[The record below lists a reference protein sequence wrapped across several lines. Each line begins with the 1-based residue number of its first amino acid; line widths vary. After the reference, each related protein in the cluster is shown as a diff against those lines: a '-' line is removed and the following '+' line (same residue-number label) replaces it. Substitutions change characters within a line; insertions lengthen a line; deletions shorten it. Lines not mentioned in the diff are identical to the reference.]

1 MNLVKIVLICLVG
14 VVFFIN
20 NAYGHGLGLDATT
33 IDFDGKKI
41 LVNVELPLYFEET
54 ENKKIRINA
63 YDKETGT
70 NVENITF
77 LLAVFHNNELI
88 VHDYFFAP
96 QGILSINMIPTQE
109 TESKISGQQNSFG
122 AWYDTGS
129 EPIQIL
135 SPSFDKGGLFHFEI
149 AITAID
155 GTTSVLEDSKI
166 HVVDVST
173 VETSHYKEEDTT
185 FQITSYFDNISY
197 FDYKSDENV
206 VEFEMP
212 FDWSEQNI
220 SHIPVIHEEVH
231 FPKNFAKFLSP
242 SYVGKV
248 NGIDLFKSS
257 VTIDDYSNESNRIV
271 HFVLLQDHLK
281 FLKNELKKSGD
292 SLPESIK
299 FTLEPSQTAKFPLT
313 SFTKNEE
320 FQVDLSWDPIVIEPQ
335 KNVKFI
341 FTIRSGATGEPLRQ
355 STYDFVIIQNG
366 KEIHKKSG
374 IATVGGGFEEYAF
387 LEGQAGPT
395 IIKFDNIRG
404 RGSGTEFGLVVVPE
418 FGAIVFLVFF
428 VSIISVLVINKTVFS
443 KIHFR

>member
-14 VVFFIN
+14 SVFFIN

-33 IDFDGKKI
+33 FDFDGKKI
-41 LVNVELPLYFEET
+41 LVNVEIPLYFEKV
-54 ENKKIRINA
+54 ENKKITINA

-88 VHDYFFAP
+88 ASDHFFAP
-96 QGILSINMIPTQE
+96 QGVLSIGMIPTQE

-149 AITAID
+149 TITEID
-155 GTTSVLEDSKI
+155 GITSVLADS
-166 HVVDVST
+166 VRMVDVST
-173 VETSHYKEEDTT
+173 VETSHYEEDTT

-257 VTIDDYSNESNRIV
+257 VTVDDYSDESNRIV
-271 HFVLLQDHLK
+271 HLILLQDHLK

-292 SLPESIK
+292 SLPTSIK

-313 SFTKNEE
+313 SFTKSEE
-320 FQVDLSWDPIVIEPQ
+320 FQVDLSWEPVVIEPQ

-341 FTIRSGATGEPLRQ
+341 FTIRNGATGEPLRQ

-374 IATVGGGFEEYAF
+374 TATVGGDYEEYAF
-387 LEGQAGPT
+387 LESQSGPT
-395 IIKFDNIRG
+395 IIRFDNIRG
-404 RGSGTEFGLVVVPE
+404 SGSSTEFGLVVVPE

-428 VSIISVLVINKTVFS
+428 VSIIGVLVINKTVFS

>member
-14 VVFFIN
+14 SVFFIN

-33 IDFDGKKI
+33 FDFDGKKI
-41 LVNVELPLYFEET
+41 LVNVEIPLYFEKA
-54 ENKKIRINA
+54 ENKKITINA
-63 YDKETGT
+63 YDKETGA

-88 VHDYFFAP
+88 VSDHFFAP
-96 QGILSINMIPTQE
+96 QGVLSIDMIPTQE
-109 TESKISGQQNSFG
+109 TESNISGQQNSFG

-129 EPIQIL
+129 DPIQIL
-135 SPSFDKGGLFHFEI
+135 SSSFDKGGLFHFEI
-149 AITAID
+149 TITEID
-155 GTTSVLEDSKI
+155 GTTSVLADS
-166 HVVDVST
+166 VRMVDVST
-173 VETSHYKEEDTT
+173 VETSYYEEDTT

-257 VTIDDYSNESNRIV
+257 VTVDDYSDESNRIV

-292 SLPESIK
+292 SIPESIK

-313 SFTKNEE
+313 SFTKSEE
-320 FQVDLSWDPIVIEPQ
+320 FQVDLSWEPVVIEPQ

-366 KEIHKKSG
+366 KEIHKRSG
-374 IATVGGGFEEYAF
+374 IATVGGGYEEYAF
-387 LEGQAGPT
+387 LESQSGPT
-395 IIKFDNIRG
+395 IIRFDNIRG
-404 RGSGTEFGLVVVPE
+404 SGSSTEFGLVVVPE

-428 VSIISVLVINKTVFS
+428 VSIIGVLVINKTVFS

>member
-1 MNLVKIVLICLVG
+1 MNLVKIVLIFLG
-14 VVFFIN
+14 IAFFIN
-20 NAYGHGLGLDATT
+20 NAYGHGLGLDAAT

-41 LVNVELPLYFEET
+41 LVNVELPLYFEKT
-54 ENKKIRINA
+54 ENKKITINA
-63 YDKETGT
+63 YDKEAGT

-88 VHDYFFAP
+88 VRDYFFAP
-96 QGILSINMIPTQE
+96 QGVLSINMIPTQE

-122 AWYDTGS
+122 AWYTGTQH
-129 EPIQIL
+129 IQIF
-135 SPSFDKGGLFHFEI
+135 SSSFDKGGLFHFEMD
-149 AITAID
+149 ITSID
-155 GTTSVLEDSKI
+155 GITNELDRSAQVI
-166 HVVDVST
+166 DVST
-173 VETSHYKEEDTT
+173 VQTTHYEDDTT
-185 FQITSYFDNISY
+185 FKITSYFDNISY

-206 VEFEMP
+206 LEFEMP
-212 FDWSEQNI
+212 FDWSENNI

-257 VTIDDYSNESNRIV
+257 VTVDDYSDESNRIV
-271 HFVLLQDHLK
+271 HLILLQDHLK

-292 SLPESIK
+292 SLPVSIK

-366 KEIHKKSG
+366 KEIHKKSSMAA
-374 IATVGGGFEEYAF
+374 IGGGFEEYSF
-387 LEGQAGPT
+387 LESQSGPT
-395 IIKFDNIRG
+395 IIRFDNIRG
-404 RGSGTEFGLVVVPE
+404 AGSGTEFGLVVVPE
-418 FGAIVFLVFF
+418 FGAILLVFF
-428 VSIISVLVINKTVFS
+428 VSIIGVLVINKTVFS

>member
-1 MNLVKIVLICLVG
+1 MNVVKIVIIFLVG
-14 VVFFIN
+14 IVFFIN
-20 NAYGHGLGLDATT
+20 NAYGHGLGLDVTT

-41 LVNVELPLYFEET
+41 LVNVKLPLYFEEA

-63 YDKETGT
+63 FDKETGK
-70 NVENITF
+70 NIENITF

-88 VHDYFFAP
+88 IRDYFFAP
-96 QGILSINMIPTQE
+96 QGVLSINMIPTQE

-129 EPIQIL
+129 KPIQIL
-135 SPSFDKGGLFHFEI
+135 SSSFDKGGLFHFEI
-149 AITAID
+149 QITAID
-155 GTTSVLEDSKI
+155 GTTSMLEGSKI

-173 VETSHYKEEDTT
+173 VETSHYKEEETT
-185 FQITSYFDNISY
+185 FRITSYFDNISY
-197 FDYKSDENV
+197 FDYKSNENV
-206 VEFEMP
+206 LEFEMP

-220 SHIPVIHEEVH
+220 SHIPVVHEEVH

-248 NGIDLFKSS
+248 NGIELFKSS

-292 SLPESIK
+292 SLPENIK

-374 IATVGGGFEEYAF
+374 MATVGGGFEEYAF
-387 LEGQAGPT
+387 LESQSGPT

-404 RGSGTEFGLVVVPE
+404 SGSGTEFGLVVVPE

-428 VSIISVLVINKTVFS
+428 VSIIGVLVINKTVFS
-443 KIHFR
+443 KIHFH

>member
-1 MNLVKIVLICLVG
+1 MNLVKIVIIFLVG
-14 VVFFIN
+14 IAFFIN
-20 NAYGHGLGLDATT
+20 NVYGHGLGLDATT
-33 IDFDGKKI
+33 IDFNGKKI

-70 NVENITF
+70 NVESITF
-77 LLAVFHNNELI
+77 LLAIFHNNELI
-88 VHDYFFAP
+88 VRDYFFAP
-96 QGILSINMIPTQE
+96 QGTLLIDMIPTE
-109 TESKISGQQNSFG
+109 SESKISGQQNSFG
-122 AWYDTGS
+122 AWYTGTQ
-129 EPIQIL
+129 PLQIL

-149 AITAID
+149 EITSID
-155 GTTSVLEDSKI
+155 DATSMLEDSKI
-166 HVVDVST
+166 YVADVST
-173 VETSHYKEEDTT
+173 VETGHYNEEDTT
-185 FQITSYFDNISY
+185 FKITSYFDNISY
-197 FDYKSDENV
+197 FDYKPDENIL
-206 VEFEMP
+206 EFEMP

-220 SHIPVIHEEVH
+220 SHIPVVHEEVH

-248 NGIDLFKSS
+248 NDIVLFKSS
-257 VTIDDYSNESNRIV
+257 VTIDDYSDENNRIV
-271 HFVLLQDHLK
+271 HFVLLQDHLR
-281 FLKNELKKSGD
+281 FLKNELKKSGENI
-292 SLPESIK
+292 PESIK
-299 FTLEPSQTAKFPLT
+299 FTLEPSQNVEFPLK

-320 FQVDLSWDPIVIEPQ
+320 FQVDLSWEPIVIEPQ

-374 IATVGGGFEEYAF
+374 MATVGGGFEEYAF
-387 LEGQAGPT
+387 LEHQSGPT

-404 RGSGTEFGLVVVPE
+404 SDASTEFGLVVVPE
-418 FGAIVFLVFF
+418 FGAIIMVFF
-428 VSIISVLVINKTVFS
+428 VSIIVALVINKTVFS

>member
-14 VVFFIN
+14 SVFFIN

-33 IDFDGKKI
+33 FGFDGKKI
-41 LVNVELPLYFEET
+41 LVNVEIPLYFEKT
-54 ENKKIRINA
+54 ENKKITINA

-88 VHDYFFAP
+88 VSDHFFAP
-96 QGILSINMIPTQE
+96 QGVLSIDMIPTQE
-109 TESKISGQQNSFG
+109 TESRISGQQNSFG

-129 EPIQIL
+129 ESIQIL
-135 SPSFDKGGLFHFEI
+135 SSSFDKGGLFHFEI
-149 AITAID
+149 TITEID
-155 GTTSVLEDSKI
+155 GTTSVLADS
-166 HVVDVST
+166 VRMVDVST
-173 VETSHYKEEDTT
+173 VETSHYEEDTT

-257 VTIDDYSNESNRIV
+257 VTVDDYSDESNRIV
-271 HFVLLQDHLK
+271 HLILLQDHLK

-292 SLPESIK
+292 SLPASIK

-313 SFTKNEE
+313 SFTKSEA
-320 FQVDLSWDPIVIEPQ
+320 FQVDLSWEPVVIEPQ

-374 IATVGGGFEEYAF
+374 TATVGGDYEEYAF
-387 LEGQAGPT
+387 LESQSGPT
-395 IIKFDNIRG
+395 IIRFDNIRG
-404 RGSGTEFGLVVVPE
+404 SGSSTEFGLVVVPE

-428 VSIISVLVINKTVFS
+428 VSIIGVLVINKTVFS

>member
-1 MNLVKIVLICLVG
+1 MNLVKIVLIFLG
-14 VVFFIN
+14 IAFFIN
-20 NAYGHGLGLDATT
+20 NAYGHGLGLDAAT

-41 LVNVELPLYFEET
+41 LVNVELPLYFEKT
-54 ENKKIRINA
+54 ENKKITINA

-88 VHDYFFAP
+88 VRDYFFAP
-96 QGILSINMIPTQE
+96 QGVLSINMIPTQE

-122 AWYDTGS
+122 AWYTGTQ
-129 EPIQIL
+129 PIQIF
-135 SPSFDKGGLFHFEI
+135 SSSFDKGGLFHFEMD
-149 AITAID
+149 ITSID
-155 GTTSVLEDSKI
+155 GITNELDRSAQVI
-166 HVVDVST
+166 DVST
-173 VETSHYKEEDTT
+173 VQTTHYEDDTT
-185 FQITSYFDNISY
+185 FKITSYFDNISY
-197 FDYKSDENV
+197 FDYKSDENTL
-206 VEFEMP
+206 EFEMP
-212 FDWSEQNI
+212 FDWNEKTI
-220 SHIPVIHEEVH
+220 SHIPVVHEEVH

-257 VTIDDYSNESNRIV
+257 VTIDDYSDESNRIV

-320 FQVDLSWDPIVIEPQ
+320 FQVDLSWDPVVIEPQ

-366 KEIHKKSG
+366 KEIHKKSSMAA
-374 IATVGGGFEEYAF
+374 IGGGFEEYSF
-387 LEGQAGPT
+387 LESQSGPT
-395 IIKFDNIRG
+395 IIRFDNIRG
-404 RGSGTEFGLVVVPE
+404 AGSGTEFGLVVVPE
-418 FGAIVFLVFF
+418 FGAILLVFF
-428 VSIISVLVINKTVFS
+428 VSIIGVLVINKTVFS

>member
-1 MNLVKIVLICLVG
+1 MNLVKIVLLCLVG
-14 VVFFIN
+14 SVFFIN

-33 IDFDGKKI
+33 FDFDGKKI
-41 LVNVELPLYFEET
+41 LVNVEIPLYFEKT
-54 ENKKIRINA
+54 ENKKITINA

-88 VHDYFFAP
+88 VSDHFFAP
-96 QGILSINMIPTQE
+96 QGVLSIDMIPTQE

-122 AWYDTGS
+122 AWYNTSS

-149 AITAID
+149 TITEID
-155 GTTSVLEDSKI
+155 GTTSVLADS
-166 HVVDVST
+166 VRMVDVST
-173 VETSHYKEEDTT
+173 VETSHYEEDTT

-257 VTIDDYSNESNRIV
+257 VTVDDYSDESNRIV
-271 HFVLLQDHLK
+271 HFILLQDHLK
-281 FLKNELKKSGD
+281 FLKNELKKS
-292 SLPESIK
+292 SNSIPTSIK

-313 SFTKNEE
+313 SFTKSEE
-320 FQVDLSWDPIVIEPQ
+320 FQVDLSWEPVVIEPQ

-341 FTIRSGATGEPLRQ
+341 FTIRNGATGEPLRQ

-374 IATVGGGFEEYAF
+374 IATVGGDYEEYAF
-387 LEGQAGPT
+387 LESQSGPT
-395 IIKFDNIRG
+395 IIRFDNIRG
-404 RGSGTEFGLVVVPE
+404 SGSSTEFGLVVVPE

-428 VSIISVLVINKTVFS
+428 VSIIGVLVINKTVFP

>member
-1 MNLVKIVLICLVG
+1 MSLVKIVLIFLVG
-14 VVFFIN
+14 VAFFIN

-63 YDKETGT
+63 FDKETDK

-88 VHDYFFAP
+88 IRDYFFAP
-96 QGILSINMIPTQE
+96 QGVLSINMIPTQE
-109 TESKISGQQNSFG
+109 TKSKISGQQNSFG
-122 AWYDTGS
+122 TWYDTGS

-149 AITAID
+149 EITAID
-155 GTTSVLEDSKI
+155 GATSMLEDSKI

-173 VETSHYKEEDTT
+173 VETSHYKEEDTM
-185 FQITSYFDNISY
+185 FRITSYFDIVSY
-197 FDYKSDENV
+197 FDYNSNENV
-206 VEFEMP
+206 LKFEMP

-220 SHIPVIHEEVH
+220 SHIPVVHEEVH

-248 NGIDLFKSS
+248 NGIELFKSS
-257 VTIDDYSNESNRIV
+257 VTIDDYSDESNRIV

-281 FLKNELKKSGD
+281 FLKNELKKSSD
-292 SLPESIK
+292 SLSESIK
-299 FTLEPSQTAKFPLT
+299 FTLEPSQNVEFPLT

-320 FQVDLSWDPIVIEPQ
+320 FQVNLSWEPVVIEPQ

-355 STYDFVIIQNG
+355 STYDFVIIQNE

-387 LEGQAGPT
+387 LESQSGPT
-395 IIKFDNIRG
+395 IIRFDNIRG
-404 RGSGTEFGLVVVPE
+404 SGSSTEFGLVVIPE
-418 FGAIVFLVFF
+418 FGAILLVFF
-428 VSIISVLVINKTVFS
+428 VSIIGVLVINKTVFS

>member
-14 VVFFIN
+14 SVFFIN

-33 IDFDGKKI
+33 FDFDGKKI
-41 LVNVELPLYFEET
+41 LVNVELPLYFEEV
-54 ENKKIRINA
+54 ENKKITINA

-88 VHDYFFAP
+88 VSNHFFAP
-96 QGILSINMIPTQE
+96 QGVLSIDMIPTQE
-109 TESKISGQQNSFG
+109 TEPKISGQQNSFG
-122 AWYDTGS
+122 AWYDTGTQ
-129 EPIQIL
+129 PIQIL
-135 SPSFDKGGLFHFEI
+135 SSSFDKGRLFHFEI
-149 AITAID
+149 TITEID
-155 GTTSVLEDSKI
+155 GTTSMLGDSM

-173 VETSHYKEEDTT
+173 VETSYYKEEDTM

-248 NGIDLFKSS
+248 NGIGLFKSS
-257 VTIDDYSNESNRIV
+257 VTVDDYSDESNRIV

-292 SLPESIK
+292 NLPESIK
-299 FTLEPSQTAKFPLT
+299 FTLEPSQTAKFPLM

-320 FQVDLSWDPIVIEPQ
+320 FQIDLSWEPIVIEPQ

-355 STYDFVIIQNG
+355 SIYDFVIIQNG

-374 IATVGGGFEEYAF
+374 IATVGGGYEEYAF
-387 LEGQAGPT
+387 LESQSGPT
-395 IIKFDNIRG
+395 IIRFDNIRG
-404 RGSGTEFGLVVVPE
+404 SGSSTEFGLVVVPE
-418 FGAIVFLVFF
+418 FGAILLVFF
-428 VSIISVLVINKTVFS
+428 VSIIGAVVINKTVFS

>member
-1 MNLVKIVLICLVG
+1 MNLVKIVLIFLG
-14 VVFFIN
+14 IAFFIN
-20 NAYGHGLGLDATT
+20 NAYGHGLGLDAAT

-41 LVNVELPLYFEET
+41 LVNVELPLYFEKT
-54 ENKKIRINA
+54 ENKKITINA

-88 VHDYFFAP
+88 VRDYFFAP
-96 QGILSINMIPTQE
+96 QGVLSINMIPTQE

-122 AWYDTGS
+122 AWYTGTQ
-129 EPIQIL
+129 PIQIF
-135 SPSFDKGGLFHFEI
+135 SSSFDKGGLFHFEMD
-149 AITAID
+149 ITSID
-155 GTTSVLEDSKI
+155 GITNELDRSAQVI
-166 HVVDVST
+166 DVST
-173 VETSHYKEEDTT
+173 VQTTHYEDDTT
-185 FQITSYFDNISY
+185 FKITSYFDNISY
-197 FDYKSDENV
+197 FDYKSDENTL
-206 VEFEMP
+206 EFEMP
-212 FDWSEQNI
+212 FDWNEKTI
-220 SHIPVIHEEVH
+220 SHIPVVHEEVH

-257 VTIDDYSNESNRIV
+257 VTIDDYSDESNRIV

-387 LEGQAGPT
+387 LESQSGPT
-395 IIKFDNIRG
+395 IIRFDNIRG
-404 RGSGTEFGLVVVPE
+404 SGSSTEFGLVVVPE

-428 VSIISVLVINKTVFS
+428 VSIIGVLVINKTVFS

>member
-14 VVFFIN
+14 SVFFIN

-33 IDFDGKKI
+33 FGFDGKKI
-41 LVNVELPLYFEET
+41 LVNVEIPLYFEKT
-54 ENKKIRINA
+54 ENKKITINA

-88 VHDYFFAP
+88 VSDHFFAP
-96 QGILSINMIPTQE
+96 QGVLSIDMIPTQE
-109 TESKISGQQNSFG
+109 TESRISGQQNSFG

-129 EPIQIL
+129 ESIQIL
-135 SPSFDKGGLFHFEI
+135 SSSFDKGGLFHFEI
-149 AITAID
+149 TITEID
-155 GTTSVLEDSKI
+155 GTTSVLADS
-166 HVVDVST
+166 VRMVDVST
-173 VETSHYKEEDTT
+173 VETSHYEEDTT

-257 VTIDDYSNESNRIV
+257 VTVDDYSDESNRIV
-271 HFVLLQDHLK
+271 HLILLQDHLK

-292 SLPESIK
+292 SLPASIK

-313 SFTKNEE
+313 SFTKSEE
-320 FQVDLSWDPIVIEPQ
+320 FQVDLSWEPVVIEPQ

-341 FTIRSGATGEPLRQ
+341 FTIRNGATGEPLRQ

-374 IATVGGGFEEYAF
+374 TATVGGDYEEYAF
-387 LEGQAGPT
+387 LESQSGPT
-395 IIKFDNIRG
+395 IIRFDNIRG
-404 RGSGTEFGLVVVPE
+404 SGSSTEFGLVVVPE

-428 VSIISVLVINKTVFS
+428 VSIIGVLVINKTVFP

>member
-1 MNLVKIVLICLVG
+1 MNLVKIVLIFLVG
-14 VVFFIN
+14 IAFFIN

-33 IDFDGKKI
+33 FGFDGKKI
-41 LVNVELPLYFEET
+41 LVNVEIPLYFEKT
-54 ENKKIRINA
+54 ENKKITINA

-88 VHDYFFAP
+88 VSDHFFAP
-96 QGILSINMIPTQE
+96 QGVLSIDMIPTQE
-109 TESKISGQQNSFG
+109 TESMISGQQNSFG

-149 AITAID
+149 TITEID
-155 GTTSVLEDSKI
+155 RTTSTLGDSMR
-166 HVVDVST
+166 VVDVST
-173 VETSHYKEEDTT
+173 VETSHYEDDTT
-185 FQITSYFDNISY
+185 FQITSY

-257 VTIDDYSNESNRIV
+257 VTVDDYSDESNRIV

-320 FQVDLSWDPIVIEPQ
+320 FQVDLSWEPVVIEPQ

-374 IATVGGGFEEYAF
+374 TATVGGDYEEYAF
-387 LEGQAGPT
+387 LESQSGPT
-395 IIKFDNIRG
+395 IIRFDNIRG
-404 RGSGTEFGLVVVPE
+404 SGSSTEFGLVVVPE

-428 VSIISVLVINKTVFS
+428 VSIIGVLVINKTVFS